1 MLFIIGPLVDVNLPI
16 DSFTR
21 KPKGFATVAY
31 MMPEHAIQAFT
42 HQDGSVFQGR
52 MLHLLPG
59 IPKKSEFDDGGKCSI
74 IRKLVFTNWEFR

>member
-1 MLFIIGPLVDVNLPI
+1 MLFVLFLGPLVDVNLPI
-16 DSFTR
+16 DSLTR

-42 HQDGSVFQGR
+42 HQDGSIFHGR

-59 IPKKSEFDDGGKCSI
+59 IPKKSEFNDAGKCTM
-74 IRKLVFTNWEFR
+74 IRKLVFTK